1 MKLCNK
7 FFQAIIVLLFIQQTV
22 YSQDFQFADA
32 QNMNI
37 LNNQS
42 LKMDGRIDF
51 RVANRD
57 IRYQSLSAFRTT
69 AGIVNIPL
77 RLGEGDGEGRDQSFL
92 TATLGGL
99 FDKTNQGVFK
109 NNTGVVGIAYAQKLS
124 DANLFLSA
132 GFQGAFSRST
142 VGGSSFIYP
151 DQFNQYGQL
160 PSQTADPLGAGRSYS
175 WTSLNAGIS
184 LFQHVE
190 EKQWYVGASVRHI
203 NKPFTDELKTESFRV
218 QPTFGLQTGINMVG
232 EEGEFSVFGLANWKA
247 EAYEYI
253 FGTRIIKNVQTNSY
267 NENKLA
273 VGAGLSM
280 RWKDAL
286 IPNLLLRYNKTN
298 VTFFYDVNIGGI
310 RAAGFRRQGFEIS
323 LKQSF

>member
-1 MKLCNK
+1 MYR
-7 FFQAIIVLLFIQQTV
+7 FVLEKVTV
-22 YSQDFQFADA
+22 RDETKVFSLQHLAVCLIKQIKGCLKT
-32 QNMNI
+32 I
-37 LNNQS
+37 L
-42 LKMDGRIDF
+42 
-51 RVANRD
+51 
-57 IRYQSLSAFRTT
+57 
-69 AGIVNIPL
+69 
-77 RLGEGDGEGRDQSFL
+77 EC
-92 TATLGGL
+92 
-99 FDKTNQGVFK
+99 
-109 NNTGVVGIAYAQKLS
+109 YAQKLS
-124 DANLFLSA
+124 DNNLFLSA

-160 PSQTADPLGAGRSYS
+160 PSQTADPLSAGRSYN

-184 LFQHVE
+184 LFQNIA

-203 NKPFTDELKTESFRV
+203 NKPFTDELKTEAFRV
-218 QPTFGLQTGINMVG
+218 QPTVGLQAGLNMVG

-247 EAYEYI
+247 KAYEYV
-253 FGTRIIKNVQTNSY
+253 FGGRIIKNVQTNSY

-273 VGAGLSM
+273 IGAGLSM

-298 VTFFYDVNIGGI
+298 VAFFYDVNISGI